1 MDNKYFPTV
10 PNWGLESR
18 KRSGTK
24 VPRTQSGWDRPETQA
39 SRPPPTPV
47 CSPSMVSTHLCEGDF
62 LYLCSHTPPH
72 PAPPP
77 DTSISATQDSRSP
90 CYATVL
96 HQCWKREGTEEDPA
110 GLKTC
115 QVTPCLVIRGSFC
128 PQDEVL
134 PPAKAQSPAPAT
146 LSCLSSFS
154 SRPPSQI
161 SVYPLPYQG
170 YTYSS
175 FLGDLLCPLFPW
187 CHAWSSHSTP
197 CFPYHSTYNFVTAV
211 FLIFLIH

>member
-39 SRPPPTPV
+39 SHPPPTPV

-72 PAPPP
+72 PTPPP
-77 DTSISATQDSRSP
+77 DTSISATQDSMSP

-146 LSCLSSFS
+146 LCCPFPFLTVLPHSLLSNSLETDVILGS
-154 SRPPSQI
+154 SAFIPIALVLVWVAIQRADFTNKPHTPAGPRRLVPSLA
-161 SVYPLPYQG
+161 SG
-170 YTYSS
+170 
-175 FLGDLLCPLFPW
+175 LF
-187 CHAWSSHSTP
+187 
-197 CFPYHSTYNFVTAV
+197 
-211 FLIFLIH
+211 